1 MRKQIIGKI
10 IIIALMAAV
19 LGFLDLP
26 QTTLSKLIPKGENF
40 FSKQKI
46 HLGLDLQG
54 GTQLDYKIDLRK
66 VDSKDQKAI
75 VDGVKTIIEK
85 RVNNL
90 GVAEPNI
97 YTSQIADEY
106 HIIVELAGIKD
117 LEEAKKTVGK
127 VIQLEF
133 KEEKTEIEPEK
144 KEDIKNRAKEAL
156 DKILGGEDF
165 KVIGEEDQQA
175 FAGKVQYIE
184 QEQYSFSDEIRNERL
199 KELIFDKEIGEVIP
213 ELIEITEAD
222 TEYTYTEIGQ
232 LKPNTGFAI
241 YKLLDKI
248 EEDRE
253 IKQEKEVKVSHIL
266 ITYQGTQAA
275 DENLTRTEEEAKKR
289 AEEVLEKV
297 KSGEDFALL
306 AKEYSD
312 DKSNNET
319 GGKLE
324 EPVKKDGMYVQEF
337 ADGALAL
344 ENVGDLS
351 SLVKTEFGYHIIK
364 ADEITPES
372 TETKKDTKVK
382 YARIFYSTLPDPWK
396 ETGLTGKNFKH
407 ADVMFN
413 QAYQPYVSIEFD
425 EEGAK
430 LFEEITERNINKPL
444 AIFVGGEL
452 ISAPNV
458 NEKIAGGRAQISG
471 DFTLDEATELARDLN
486 TGAIPAPI
494 TLAGQYTIGATLGQ
508 DALNKSMKAS
518 VVGLILLAIYMLVY
532 YKLPG
537 LLANFALIIYA
548 IILLFLIKVSLPLYA
563 ALGIATV
570 LFVILLSKILK
581 SDDSGWEK
589 LISFILACFVLF
601 FLTFLLSTSLV
612 LTLAGI
618 AGIILSIGMA
628 VDANILIFERIK
640 EELRAKRPLSSA
652 IDIGFERAWT
662 SIRDSNFSSLITC
675 AILLYFGT
683 SIIKGFAF
691 NLATGILVSMFT
703 AITITK
709 TFLRAFVGTKIG
721 EKLHLFG
728 YSEKEKRKPLQI
740 IKNSKQWFSISG
752 VLIAVSLISLII
764 FGIKPGLDFT
774 GGTLIEVKFE
784 KEVNIEDLNKA
795 ITQVGKGETE
805 KTEETLEEPAAG
817 ENEKLE
823 ETEEGAK
830 EEKLT
835 ETLEETGQENKAV
848 DQTAAKTNEENA
860 EIATEQ
866 TELNLGQPV
875 IIPSGEN
882 SFIIRIKH
890 IDSDTHDLLI
900 NKLKESFGELEEPRY
915 TTVGPV
921 IGKTLA
927 KKAFLAL
934 GIAIVMI
941 ILYIAFAFRR
951 VPKHVNPWRFG
962 ICAVIALVHD
972 IILTVGLF
980 SVLGALMN
988 VEIDALFITALLTI
1002 MGFSVHDTIVVF
1014 DRIRENLK
1022 YQKHGEEF
1030 DEVANAALNQTM
1042 ARSINTSLTTLFT
1055 ITALFILGATSIR
1068 FLTLALVWGIIVG
1081 TYSSIFTAS
1090 PILVEWRR
1098 WKRKKMGY

>member
-10 IIIALMAAV
+10 IVIALMALI
-19 LGFLDLP
+19 LGFFNLP
-26 QTTLSKLIPKGENF
+26 HETLSKLIPQGEDF

-75 VDGVKTIIEK
+75 TEGVKTIIEK
-85 RVNNL
+85 RVNSL

-97 YTSQIADEY
+97 YTSQIADEH

-117 LEEAKKTVGK
+117 LEEAKKAVGK

-144 KEDIKNRAKEAL
+144 KEDIRNRAQEAL
-156 DKILGGEDF
+156 DKILAGEDF

-175 FAGKVQYIE
+175 FAGKVTYSE
-184 QEQYSFSDEIRNERL
+184 QDKYFFSDELVNEKL
-199 KELIFDKEIGEVIP
+199 KEIIFEKEIGEVIP
-213 ELIEITEAD
+213 ELIEITEQDA
-222 TEYTYTEIGQ
+222 EYTYTEAGQ
-232 LKPNTGFAI
+232 LKPNTGFAT

-253 IKQEKEVKVSHIL
+253 IKHEKEVKTSHIL
-266 ITYQGTQAA
+266 ITYQGTPAA
-275 DENLTRTEEEAKKR
+275 EEDLTRTEEEAKTR
-289 AEEVLEKV
+289 AQEVLEKA
-297 KSGEDFALL
+297 KSGEDFDSL

-312 DKSNNET
+312 DKSNKET

-324 EPVKKDGMYVQEF
+324 EPVKKDGGYVQEF
-337 ADGALAL
+337 TDGALAL

-351 SLVKTEFGYHIIK
+351 DLVKSEFGYHIIK

-372 TETKKDTKVK
+372 SETKLDTKVK

-407 ADVMFN
+407 ADVQFN

-425 EEGAK
+425 DEGGK
-430 LFEEITERNINKPL
+430 LFEEITERNVNKPV
-444 AIFVGGEL
+444 AIFVGGQL

-458 NEKIAGGRAQISG
+458 NEKISGGRAQISG
-471 DFTLDEATELARDLN
+471 NFDLDEATQLARDLN

-508 DALNKSMKAS
+508 DALNKSLKAGAI
-518 VVGLILLAIYMLVY
+518 GLILLAIYMLLY

-537 LLANFALIIYA
+537 LLANAALFIYA

-570 LFVILLSKILK
+570 LFIILLSRILK

-589 LISFILACFVLF
+589 LISFVLACFVLF

-628 VDANILIFERIK
+628 VDANVLIFERIK

-652 IDIGFERAWT
+652 IDVGFERAWT

-709 TFLRAFVGTKIG
+709 TFLRAFVGTKTG

-740 IKNSKQWFSISG
+740 VKNSKRWFSLSG
-752 VLIAVSLISLII
+752 ALIAISLISIII

-774 GGTLIEVKFE
+774 GGTLIEVKFNQ
-784 KEVNIEDLNKA
+784 EVSIKDVNNVIS
-795 ITQVGKGETE
+795 QVEKGEIDNSPAIIEE
-805 KTEETLEEPAAG
+805 KSEEATDETLEEPAAAADETLEEPAAG
-817 ENEKLE
+817 E
-823 ETEEGAK
+823 TEEPTIEIT
-830 EEKLT
+830 EE
-835 ETLEETGQENKAV
+835 
-848 DQTAAKTNEENA
+848 A
-860 EIATEQ
+860 EVIVNQAD
-866 TELNLGQPV
+866 LDFGKPV

-882 SFIIRIKH
+882 SFIIRMKH

-900 NKLKESFGELEEPRY
+900 NQFKKSFGELEEPRY

-927 KKAFLAL
+927 KKAVFAL
-934 GIAIVMI
+934 GLAIIMI

-962 ICAVIALVHD
+962 LCAVAALVHD
-972 IILTVGLF
+972 IMLTVGLF
-980 SVLGALMN
+980 SILGVLMN

-1022 YQKHGEEF
+1022 YQKRGEDF
-1030 DEVANAALNQTM
+1030 DDVTNAALNQTM
-1042 ARSINTSLTTLFT
+1042 VRSINTSISTLFT
-1055 ITALFILGATSIR
+1055 ITALFILGAASIK
-1068 FLTLALVWGIIVG
+1068 FFTLALVWGTIVG

-1090 PILVEWRR
+1090 PVLAAWRR